1 MILYQQSF
9 GAPAVVA
16 TNVENMWSTSRT
28 NQSKSQLME
37 ALWLGCGAQGM
48 KVRETDSDT
57 EIDNLICT
65 FHYIDLKFN
74 FFSFWIISGVVTFIS

>member
-1 MILYQQSF
+1 M
-9 GAPAVVA
+9 VA

-48 KVRETDSDT
+48 KVRDTYRET
-57 EIDNLICT
+57 EIDNLIHT
-65 FHYIDLKFN
+65 SHFIDLIYFH
-74 FFSFWIISGVVTFIS
+74 SA

>member
-1 MILYQQSF
+1 M
-9 GAPAVVA
+9 VA

-48 KVRETDSDT
+48 KVRDIARET

-65 FHYIDLKFN
+65 FHFIDFHLYVFL
-74 FFSFWIISGVVTFIS
+74 FWLISGVVTFISQTRRQNS

>member
-1 MILYQQSF
+1 M
-9 GAPAVVA
+9 VA

-48 KVRETDSDT
+48 KVRVTYRET
-57 EIDNLICT
+57 EIDNLIRT
-65 FHYIDLKFN
+65 SHFIDSIYFY
-74 FFSFWIISGVVTFIS
+74 SG